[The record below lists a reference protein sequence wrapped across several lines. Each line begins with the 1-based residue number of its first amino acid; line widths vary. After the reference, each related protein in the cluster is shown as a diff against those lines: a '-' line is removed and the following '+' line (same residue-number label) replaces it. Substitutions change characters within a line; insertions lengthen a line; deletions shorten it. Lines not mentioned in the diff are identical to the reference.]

1 VSLNSLVAIPL
12 GANAI
17 PAAIASGNGSDRP
30 ADTSISGPPP
40 RRRA

>member
-1 VSLNSLVAIPL
+1 MSLNSLVAIPL

-17 PAAIASGNGSDRP
+17 PAAIAPSNGTDRP
-30 ADTSISGPPP
+30 ADTSMSGPPP